1 MPLGGGVQIISGGAH
16 PPPHPPRK
24 SVPVGSANGK
34 KASDRFDT
42 NTVPEKYKEN
52 FSLKFSLYFSGSCIP
67 ISPKLSYMLCS
78 PYKCFCL

>member
-1 MPLGGGVQIISGGAH
+1 MPLGGGGGANH
-16 PPPHPPRK
+16 